1 MKNDYMK
8 KEKLLIVS
16 YKIPY
21 PLTQG
26 GAIAQFFFLKQLVL
40 QYDITLCTIVWNEYH
55 KNNIEELQK
64 RIPDLK
70 IIYQDRIKESTFKSV
85 LQNFIFTTA
94 KGVKNKIKFFT
105 TKNVNNF
112 NSNNFNIDKEFG
124 FTDKE
129 FLLFLNQIF
138 EKEKFDL
145 VQLEFF
151 ETLSLLPLLPKQIQ
165 KIVVHHEIRSKR
177 NSLINSSNSIYKNY
191 LVAATKILE
200 IAFLDIADKI
210 IVFNENDKAYLN
222 ELNSK
227 VYVSP
232 FGIPDELIEKST
244 ASVSFNKFI
253 FIGGENHFPNK
264 EALEWFLDEI
274 YIPNTNTIN
283 WPIYIIGNWSVHIVK
298 KYENQKNII
307 FTGFLPELKC
317 MYENS
322 VMLTPILSGSGIR
335 TKILQS
341 FANKIPVMS
350 TTFAS
355 EGLFENSET
364 SNHLIHFESE
374 IDFLREF
381 EKMRN
386 DMNYLSS
393 VAENGYQYFSDFFNT
408 DDLVQKRVAIYK
420 DCNC

>member
-1 MKNDYMK
+1 MK

-40 QYDITLCTIVWNEYH
+40 QYDITLCTIVWNENY
-55 KNNIEELQK
+55 KNSIKQLQK

-85 LQNFIFTTA
+85 LQNFIFTTT
-94 KGVKNKIKFFT
+94 KRVKNKIKFLT
-105 TKNVNNF
+105 TKHVNNV

-177 NSLINSSNSIYKNY
+177 NSLINTPNSIYKNY

-200 IAFLDIADKI
+200 IAFLDVADKI
-210 IVFNENDKAYLN
+210 IVFNKNDKDYLN

-227 VYVSP
+227 VYISP
-232 FGIPDELIEKST
+232 FGIPDELIEKT
-244 ASVSFNKFI
+244 TPSVSFNKFI
-253 FIGGENHFPNK
+253 FLGGENHFPNK
-264 EALEWFLDEI
+264 EALEWFLDVI
-274 YIPNTNTIN
+274 YIPNVYNID
-283 WPIYIIGNWSVHIVK
+283 WPIYIIGSWSKSTVK
-298 KYENQKNII
+298 KYKDIRNIV
-307 FTGFLPELKC
+307 FTGFLQELKP

-350 TTFAS
+350 TKFAS
-355 EGLFENSET
+355 EGLFENSDIP
-364 SNHLIHFESE
+364 NHLIHFESE
-374 IDFLREF
+374 TDFLLEF
-381 EKMRN
+381 EKIRKN
-386 DMNYLSS
+386 MNYLTSI
-393 VAENGYQYFSDFFNT
+393 AENGFQYFSDFFNT
-408 DDLVQKRVAIYK
+408 DDLVQKRVDIY
-420 DCNC
+420 NHYNH

>member
-1 MKNDYMK
+1 MN

-21 PLTQG
+21 PLAQG

-85 LQNFIFTTA
+85 LQHFIFTTA
-94 KGVKNKIKFFT
+94 KRVKNKIKFLT
-105 TKNVNNF
+105 TKHVNNF

-177 NSLINSSNSIYKNY
+177 NSLINLSNSIYKNY

-210 IVFNENDKAYLN
+210 IVFNENDKVYLN

-307 FTGFLPELKC
+307 FTGFLPELKG

-381 EKMRN
+381 EKIRN

-393 VAENGYQYFSDFFNT
+393 VAENGFQYFSDFFNT